1 MNAAKKTGT
10 LYLIPAP
17 LGNTEIGEIIPAKV
31 LEIIHELN
39 EFIAEDA
46 RTARRYLKSAGYTKP
61 FDDIVFHLL
70 NKHTRNEEIP
80 DFLDSL
86 LQGNDVGLLSE
97 AGIPC
102 IADPGA
108 AVVKLAHQFTI
119 RVVPLTGPSSI
130 FLALAAS
137 GMNGQH
143 FVFHGY
149 LPIDKNERRKKIKEI
164 ENISYTK
171 DQTQIFIETPY
182 RNKQMFEEIMHTC
195 KPQTMLCIARD
206 ITLSDEF
213 IKTMTVGEW
222 KNETP
227 DINKRNAVFL
237 IYKG

>member
-1 MNAAKKTGT
+1 MENIKTTGT

-17 LGNTEIGEIIPAKV
+17 LGNSEITDIIPSHVNEIIC
-31 LEIIHELN
+31 ELT

-46 RTARRYLKSAGYTKP
+46 RTARRYLKTAGYTKP

-70 NKHTRNEEIP
+70 NKHTRHEEIP
-80 DFLDSL
+80 DFLNSL
-86 LQGNDVGLLSE
+86 LKGNNVGLLSE

-130 FLALAAS
+130 FLALSAS
-137 GMNGQH
+137 GMNGQN
-143 FVFHGY
+143 FTFHGY
-149 LPIDKNERRKKIKEI
+149 LPIDKNERKRKIKEI
-164 ENISYTK
+164 ESTSYAK

-182 RNKQMFEEIMHTC
+182 RNKQMFDEIVRTC

-206 ITLSDEF
+206 ITLNDEF

-222 KNETP
+222 RNESP
-227 DINKRNAVFL
+227 DINKRNTVFL

>member
-1 MNAAKKTGT
+1 LNSSKTTGT

-17 LGNTEIGEIIPAKV
+17 LGISEIKDIIPTHV
-31 LEIIHELN
+31 NEITCELT

-46 RTARRYLKSAGYTKP
+46 RTARRYLKTAGYTKP
-61 FDDIVFHLL
+61 FDDIVFHIL
-70 NKHTRNEEIP
+70 NKYTRDEEIP
-80 DFLDSL
+80 DFLNSL
-86 LQGNDVGLLSE
+86 LKGNNVGLLSE

-108 AVVKLAHQFTI
+108 AVVKMAHQFTI
-119 RVVPLTGPSSI
+119 KVVPLTGPSSI
-130 FLALAAS
+130 FLALSAS
-137 GMNGQH
+137 GMNGQN

-149 LPIDKNERRKKIKEI
+149 LPIDKNERKKKIKEI
-164 ENISYTK
+164 ENTSYIK

-182 RNKQMFEEIMHTC
+182 RNKQMFDEIVNSC

-222 KNETP
+222 RSEPPELNKKNT
-227 DINKRNAVFL
+227 VFL